1 VIVLGIA
8 PKSPG
13 EAVLLQA
20 RGSAVSTDETS
31 VNASQ
36 SVRQPANQQIKLWT
50 QYSSRSSMQKQG
62 CGKNLALIKADID
75 SWRKK
80 YGLLTYR
87 TSEGRARHATLKP
100 YAGYH

>member
-1 VIVLGIA
+1 
-8 PKSPG
+8 
-13 EAVLLQA
+13 
-20 RGSAVSTDETS
+20 
-31 VNASQ
+31 
-36 SVRQPANQQIKLWT
+36 
-50 QYSSRSSMQKQG
+50 MQKQG
-62 CGKNLALIKADID
+62 CGKTLALIKADID